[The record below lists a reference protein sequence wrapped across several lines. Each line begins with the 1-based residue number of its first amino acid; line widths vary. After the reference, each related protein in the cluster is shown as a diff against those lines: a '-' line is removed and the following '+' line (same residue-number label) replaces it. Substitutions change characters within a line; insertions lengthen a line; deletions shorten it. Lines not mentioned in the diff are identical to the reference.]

1 MNRKISSEYGQ
12 IKIHRRV
19 IRQIA
24 ETAAR
29 QIAGVK
35 AAGWDCYGYWALVLK
50 FFNAAGTRVVF
61 GNQLKIVIPVVVVW
75 NTNIVDIAYEVQKE
89 IITHMLNGL
98 NIDSLTVDVKVKR
111 VERG

>member
-35 AAGWDCYGYWALVLK
+35 AAGWDCYGHWGVILK
-50 FFNAAGTRVVF
+50 FFNTAGTIVIF
-61 GNQLKIVIPVVVVW
+61 GNELKIIIPVVVAW
-75 NTNIVDIAYEVQKE
+75 NVNIVDVAYEVQKE
-89 IITHMLNGL
+89 IITHMLSGL